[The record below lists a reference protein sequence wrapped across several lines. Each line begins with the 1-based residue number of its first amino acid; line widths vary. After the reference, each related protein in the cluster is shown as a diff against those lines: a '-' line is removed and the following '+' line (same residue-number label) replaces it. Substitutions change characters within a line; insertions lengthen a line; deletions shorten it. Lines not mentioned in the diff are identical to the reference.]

1 MMRMNFNFNFLR
13 TWYILL
19 TAVLILVYWNDSSY
33 STSLTPIRDGWKL
46 LFSTFLFDFAYLP
59 LIYFSFKLNKLILL
73 PLSFLIIINLIGFSG
88 GSPETR
94 VEIGMGVCLIF
105 IFCLLLLKSNKS
117 AK

>member
-1 MMRMNFNFNFLR
+1 MMLMNFNFNFLR

-19 TAVLILVYWNDSSY
+19 TAVLTLVYWNYSSY
-33 STSLTPIRDGWKL
+33 STSLAPIRDGWKL
-46 LFSTFLFDFAYLP
+46 VFSTFLFDLAYLP
-59 LIYFSFKLNKLILL
+59 LIYFSFKLNRLILL

-88 GSPETR
+88 GSPEIG

-105 IFCLLLLKSNKS
+105 IFFLLLLKSNKS